1 MDVDNMHANPTVFDL
16 QKLEKYTRN
25 SRKLSIS
32 NADIPVF
39 HLVLVIVSVLLIC
52 CSIFTAIGIYLRVLH
67 LSRRHKRKRRNVEDG
82 NKTVQAAQPLRVNVE
97 EC

>member
-1 MDVDNMHANPTVFDL
+1 MENLHANPTVFDL
-16 QKLEKYTRN
+16 QKLEKYTRSN
-25 SRKLSIS
+25 A

-82 NKTVQAAQPLRVNVE
+82 NKSIQAAQPLRVNVE